1 LGEKQLIPK
10 QKNRKTEKGKIM
22 PGGTVGYPGIFWGGG
37 GLTNLVVD
45 RGQTERGSRGGSPY
59 SGFLEA
65 AVIWY
70 KKFHFM

>member
-1 LGEKQLIPK
+1 
-10 QKNRKTEKGKIM
+10 M
-22 PGGTVGYPGIFWGGG
+22 PVRTVAYPGIFSGGG
-37 GLTNLVVD
+37 GLTNLVVE